1 VVAADVYTAQ
11 GQLGRGGWTWYTGS
25 ASWMYRVGLEGIL
38 GFTKRGDT
46 LLVEPRVPVS
56 WPEYTIEYRHGT
68 SVYEIVV
75 RTAGEGQSPGVSVDG
90 RSVDGGVIGLVDD
103 GARHVVT
110 VLRTIESA
118 TQMAG
123 SP

>member
-1 VVAADVYTAQ
+1 
-11 GQLGRGGWTWYTGS
+11 
-25 ASWMYRVGLEGIL
+25 MYRVGLEGIL